1 VFRRRNPLPLVQR
14 LKGWLWP
21 HIGWRRLGRY
31 VVMRLIRLAG
41 TPHSIAAGFACGAAV
56 SFTPFVGFHTLLGA
70 ALALAVR
77 GNLIAVVAGTLIG
90 NPLTFPIM
98 WLSSYELGRLLLG
111 GMMPVTETAEAWTVA
126 WLWDN
131 YGRLVWPMTV
141 GAIPLG
147 LASGLAIYFPMTKMV
162 TVYQQARRRRAR
174 RRSARRAA
182 RMAAGPSA
190 DTGLT

>member
-1 VFRRRNPLPLVQR
+1 MFRRRNPLPLGQR

-31 VVMRLIRLAG
+31 VVKRLIRLAG

-56 SFTPFVGFHTLLGA
+56 SFTPFVGFHVLLGA
-70 ALALAVR
+70 ALALVVR
-77 GNLIAVVAGTLIG
+77 GNLIAVVVGTFVG

-98 WLSSYELGRLLLG
+98 WLSAYELGRLLLG
-111 GMMPVTETAEAWTVA
+111 VPVPVAETPEAWTVA
-126 WLWDN
+126 WLLSN

-147 LASGLAIYFPMTKMV
+147 LATGLAIYFPMTKMV
-162 TVYQQARRRRAR
+162 AVYQEAKRRRAR
-174 RRSARRAA
+174 RRSRRRA
-182 RMAAGPSA
+182 RLAAGPSA
-190 DTGLT
+190 DAGLS